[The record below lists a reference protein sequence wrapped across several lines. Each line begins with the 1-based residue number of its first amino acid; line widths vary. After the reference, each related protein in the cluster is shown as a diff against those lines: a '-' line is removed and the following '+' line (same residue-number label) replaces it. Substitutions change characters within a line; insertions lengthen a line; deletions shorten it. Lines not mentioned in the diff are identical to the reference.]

1 MLIDDMK
8 LIITYQEKFDFYN
21 GLTSTALRTKMQE
34 YIEEYE
40 NNYSDIKYLD
50 RIEIICQILIER
62 TLS

>member
-1 MLIDDMK
+1 MIDDMK
-8 LIITYQEKFDFYN
+8 LLKTYQEKLQFLN

-40 NNYSDIKYLD
+40 NDYSDIKYLD

-62 TLS
+62 ILS